1 MDEAALLSRLRASGL
16 SLVARG
22 DDYYDLFDS
31 DGDQAALLGL
41 CVEQD
46 QNNDRGGELGSAYPL
61 TLEEIESIVM

>member
-1 MDEAALLSRLRASGL
+1 
-16 SLVARG
+16 LVARG

-31 DGDQAALLGL
+31 DGNQAALLGL